1 MANANIATGLTP
13 RRYRNG
19 APFVGPLRK
28 YYVAAGDSTALFIGD
43 PVVISGSGDARGVP
57 GCTRATAATAGRI
70 TGVVCG
76 IANDPSVPAS
86 NDMMELGYRPASTEG
101 YVLVCDD
108 PNVLYEIQEDS
119 DGGALAVTS
128 IGLNADLI
136 AGSGSTFTR
145 ASGFMLDSST
155 AATTATLQLRIIQL
169 EQRADNEVGANAKW
183 LVAINLPTETG
194 AAGSTG
200 V

>member
-1 MANANIATGLTP
+1 MANADLPRGLVP
-13 RRYRNG
+13 KRLRNG

-43 PVVISGSGDARGVP
+43 PVIISGTGDAKGVP
-57 GCTRATAATAGRI
+57 AVTRAAAGDRI

-76 IANDPSVPAS
+76 IANDETLPAS
-86 NDMMELGYRPASTEG
+86 NDMMEMGYRPASTAG

-108 PNVLYEIQEDS
+108 PEVLYEIQEDS
-119 DGGALAVTS
+119 DGAALAVTS

-136 AGSGSTFTR
+136 AAAGNTYTRRSGY
-145 ASGFMLDSST
+145 MLDSSS
-155 AATTATLQLRIIQL
+155 AATTSAQVRIIEL
-169 EQRADNEVGANAKW
+169 EQRADNEVGSKAKW
-183 LVAINLPTETG
+183 LVAINEPTETG
-194 AAGSTG
+194 AAGTTG